1 MDLLTVTNAAPG
13 STQTWNVQVEVAMAT
28 LRQAEDAALKEA
40 EALIKMVQESGMIG
54 REIDL
59 TA

>member
-1 MDLLTVTNAAPG
+1 MDLSRVTNAALG
-13 STQTWNVQVEVAMAT
+13 STQTWNVQGDVAMAT
-28 LRQAEDAALKEA
+28 LKQAEDAALKEA